1 MATETPA
8 VINEAVATALATN
21 AKVVLEG
28 VAMAHN
34 LLYQNQVN
42 IQQSQAQNLV
52 AMTNKANENMLN
64 RDPLESMGGIVSA
77 MQGVKAGQTT
87 PPVYSENVNTA
98 QEK

>member
-1 MATETPA
+1 MPIETPA
-8 VINEAVATALATN
+8 IVDTTVASSLATN
-21 AKVVLEG
+21 AKVVMEG

-42 IQQSQAQNLV
+42 IQQAQASNLL

-64 RDPLESMGGIVSA
+64 RDPLESMGGIVAS

-87 PPVYSENVNTA
+87 PPVYSENRNIV
-98 QEK
+98 QE